1 MSHLRPQVSVRRSL
15 SQDLRH
21 TLEKAPHLN
30 YRVSYSVIS
39 PKGKYLPLASVVGK
53 NLSFSL
59 PWTGFA
65 LSLLTLHCLFIF
77 FSLYLIVACWRSF
90 LLVSMLPLSLTNQ
103 LLLWHFESF
112 CSSFS
117 HTPQHS
123 LFSNSS
129 CLLVLKIPV
138 FASPSTWLS
147 HQSFLYP
154 PLSGWGSIR
163 HGCLEQYLALQMN
176 VYQALVQKYFHF
188 SCFIRHTLSEFAFS
202 AVPSHPDPSARPSSL
217 SNISRYSSAS

>member
-1 MSHLRPQVSVRRSL
+1 MNP
-15 SQDLRH
+15 
-21 TLEKAPHLN
+21 E
-30 YRVSYSVIS
+30 
-39 PKGKYLPLASVVGK
+39 GKIP
-53 NLSFSL
+53 SFSICSL
-59 PWTGFA
+59 VGRISAFLSPGQA
-65 LSLLTLHCLFIF
+65 LCSLLTLSCLLIF

-90 LLVSMLPLSLTNQ
+90 LLVSILPLSSTNH

-147 HQSFLYP
+147 HQSFSVPTCTWISLHQAP
-154 PLSGWGSIR
+154 MSG
-163 HGCLEQYLALQMN
+163 
-176 VYQALVQKYFHF
+176 
-188 SCFIRHTLSEFAFS
+188 
-202 AVPSHPDPSARPSSL
+202 AVPGTTDGCVPGSDTKIFPFL
-217 SNISRYSSAS
+217 LLY